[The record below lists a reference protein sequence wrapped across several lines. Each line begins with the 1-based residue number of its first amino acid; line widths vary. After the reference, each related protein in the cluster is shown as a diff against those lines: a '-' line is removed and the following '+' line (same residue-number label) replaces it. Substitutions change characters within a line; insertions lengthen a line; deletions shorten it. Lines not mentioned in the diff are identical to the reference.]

1 MQNARASFKSRVDA
15 LTVIIQLHRLTRR
28 CALNSSIIALM
39 PRPLEVLAR
48 PPNEVAGK
56 AEKFATTVAGEHG
69 DYESHYRDNRKRVAA
84 YAWEIAY
91 ILEKTNDRVAYKF
104 ACACLRANRTRTA
117 RGILETLASS
127 ENGTSKY
134 VVSARRRIARLA
146 WKAGDLE
153 TAVKALRSLRG
164 RAVKTQYRT
173 WLGLLTVRNGLLLGE
188 SGDSESARAVLTGGL
203 LASGIGHA
211 LAEGVAAVYLK
222 AACRASLGT
231 LRTPVPED
239 EFARRSTRHGPLP
252 IILSGFGWSGSG
264 AVADFLKGYP
274 QVADIFSGRE
284 VGLWTGKYGLDRLYA
299 HFASRGFNRRLLLE
313 FLTRHCFGHSFL
325 GDSKRTKSLG
335 GMWHWLGEPE
345 RWMLLDA
352 LGKWLDSIEEWQKKP
367 SHSLLEAFQGL
378 STRLLRLL
386 TDEETPFVLLSNCIS
401 SDAIAGIRMFE
412 APAVIVSWRDPR
424 DAYASKMA
432 AFPDAALEFDGWKAQ
447 LMARINRYLAG
458 KREVAEYARVW
469 MDVSFEEFV
478 QNDRLR
484 QQLSALLNLDG
495 QPMES
500 TFDPSISARN
510 IGILRPV
517 PGKSRSAWSDLAS
530 AVTEARAEAHAIS
543 RQV

>member
-1 MQNARASFKSRVDA
+1 
-15 LTVIIQLHRLTRR
+15 
-28 CALNSSIIALM
+28 M
-39 PRPLEVLAR
+39 PRPLDVFSR
-48 PPNEVAGK
+48 PMNEVAGK
-56 AEKFATTVAGEHG
+56 AEKFAITVAGEHE
-69 DYESHYRDNRKRVAA
+69 DFESHYRDNRKRVVA

-91 ILEKTNDRVAYKF
+91 IVEKNNDRVAYKF
-104 ACACLRANRTRTA
+104 ASACLRANRTRTA
-117 RGILETLASS
+117 RGILESLALS

-134 VVSARRRIARLA
+134 VASAKRRLARLA

-153 TAVKALRSLRG
+153 TAARALRSVRG
-164 RAVKTQYRT
+164 RAARTQYRT

-188 SGDSESARAVLTGGL
+188 SGDAESARAVLTGGL
-203 LASGIGHA
+203 LASGMHHA
-211 LAEGVAAVYLK
+211 IAEGVAAIYLK
-222 AACRASLGT
+222 AACRAPLDT
-231 LRTPVPED
+231 LHTAMPADDLAE
-239 EFARRSTRHGPLP
+239 RSSRHGPIP

-284 VGLWTGKYGLDRLYA
+284 MGLWTGKYGLDRLYA

-325 GDSKRTKSLG
+325 GDNKRTKSLG
-335 GMWHWLGEPE
+335 GMWHWLGEPQ

-352 LGKWLDSIEEWQKKP
+352 LGKWLESIEEWQKNP
-367 SHSLLEAFQGL
+367 AHSLLEAFQGL
-378 STRLLRLL
+378 SSRLLRLL
-386 TDEETPFVLLSNCIS
+386 TGEETLFVLLSNCIP

-412 APAVIVSWRDPR
+412 APAVIVSWRDPG

-432 AFPDAALEFDGWKAQ
+432 AFPDTALEFDGWKVQ

-458 KREVAEYARVW
+458 KREVAEYARLW

-478 QNDRLR
+478 QDDRLR

-500 TFDPSISARN
+500 TFDPAISARN
-510 IGILRPV
+510 IGILQPV
-517 PGKSRSAWSDLAS
+517 AGKNRSAWSDLAS
-530 AVTEARAEAHAIS
+530 AVREARAEAQVIS
-543 RQV
+543 RQTIGEGELPLSGAMSREHFHQ